1 MLIHWHISRARRR
14 ARPGSEASQRD
25 GTRRETHVGRGKG
38 CEIFKKTNELRMSL
52 FRHMMCWRRLRPLR
66 FTRPRRRAL
75 TRAAQRS
82 QYRNVATTCCRVCPA
97 RVPHPSSVVNGSSK
111 PRVSFAL
118 ACLGD
123 VNAYVVCV
131 CTCAWSALL
140 ERPSEASAR
149 PSRGAGPAP
158 RDRADAE
165 IDCG

>member
-1 MLIHWHISRARRR
+1 MAEAARW
-14 ARPGSEASQRD
+14 AWLGPPGGPD
-25 GTRRETHVGRGKG
+25 VRREARSY
-38 CEIFKKTNELRMSL
+38 IQNKTNELRMSL

-149 PSRGAGPAP
+149 RHAALAQRHATG
-158 RDRADAE
+158 RTRR
-165 IDCG
+165 